1 MAASAGRRRYRWLV
15 LLVAAAILLVS
26 MFIPA
31 DRDGTDSGAGAEDA
45 TSESASEPDFA
56 SPTVTATP
64 TRDSTT
70 FPATPPPSASGGT
83 DPGSGLPV
91 VRLDDLPPEAA
102 RTVEAIADGPPF
114 PEDRDGVTFEN
125 REELLPDRARGYYR
139 EFTVP
144 TPGSSDRGARRIVA
158 GQGGELYW
166 TADHY
171 RSFSR
176 IAGSP

>member
-45 TSESASEPDFA
+45 TSERASEPDFS
-56 SPTVTATP
+56 SPTVAATP
-64 TRDSTT
+64 TRDSTN
-70 FPATPPPSASGGT
+70 FPATPPPSASGAT

-91 VRLDDLPPEAA
+91 VRLDDLPPEAT
-102 RTVEAIADGPPF
+102 RIVEAIADGPPF